1 MSRLPPLLLLLL
13 ASRAA
18 SAGPIVT
25 VEVEP
30 PSLVLG
36 AAATVTFTVT
46 TSAGRKGRFEPPEWR
61 GLQVLGRSSQSR
73 TTIVNRQVSQAFLY
87 MFDVRPQ
94 RKGVLVIGP
103 ARYTDSTGNGRSRPY
118 NLRVGDTKAPPP
130 DGGGDGAPALGRV
143 DLAVVAQAEPAEAV
157 PGQQILLTY
166 TLYTRIRINEYA
178 MDEPA
183 DRRDEPHS
191 TVGDRGRVLAREH
204 ALVVE
209 AAARGR
215 VEPVSG
221 PSGAYGRAAARPP
234 GRCGVSP
241 TSYWGGPASRWAY
254 AAQSSSSSS
263 GGGLAGVTWRGSV
276 GSPIEARMA
285 RITSGSWI
293 SAISSNR
300 PPQSHRRTS
309 NPKAR

>member
-1 MSRLPPLLLLLL
+1 MSREM
-13 ASRAA
+13 ASE
-18 SAGPIVT
+18 SVSTHKKSGLDFWF
-25 VEVEP
+25 EGKYP
-30 PSLVLG
+30 PS
-36 AAATVTFTVT
+36 
-46 TSAGRKGRFEPPEWR
+46 RP
-61 GLQVLGRSSQSR
+61 GRSM
-73 TTIVNRQVSQAFLY
+73 VAFW
-87 MFDVRPQ
+87 R
-94 RKGVLVIGP
+94 
-103 ARYTDSTGNGRSRPY
+103 
-118 NLRVGDTKAPPP
+118 
-130 DGGGDGAPALGRV
+130 
-143 DLAVVAQAEPAEAV
+143 EPSPTA
-157 PGQQILLTY
+157 G
-166 TLYTRIRINEYA
+166 
-178 MDEPA
+178 
-183 DRRDEPHS
+183 RRDEPHS
-191 TVGDRGRVLAREH
+191 TVGDRSRVLAREH